1 MQVDGLSAL
10 VTGAASGLGLA
21 AAKALKMAGAKVAL
35 LDRDE
40 EKVSLAAN
48 EIGGVGIACDVTD
61 PDALVEAL
69 AKAERKNGPI
79 RINVNCAGIPGG
91 MRLVGRDGPVD
102 MAAFAS
108 VIDINLMGTVSVMT
122 KCAARMM
129 ALETLNDDGE
139 RGIII
144 NTGSITA
151 VEGQIG
157 QGAYV
162 ASKGAI
168 ASLTLQAA
176 REFMPRGIRV
186 MTIAPGLFKTAN
198 CRSHSSGGHR
208 RHAGRADVSQQV
220 WRTGR
225 VRSPRR
231 RHRAQP
237 DAEWRDHTSGRRR
250 PASGAISLP
259 DLLVFGVV
267 LGGFDEPGTEL
278 PCIWMIAARFGRN
291 QIECLVQR
299 RFDLEW
305 AEQTTAL
312 DFNAK
317 HRRSRQGHAAAARR
331 EFERQ

>member
-21 AAKALKMAGAKVAL
+21 AAKAMKMAGAKVAL

-61 PDALVEAL
+61 PDAVVEAL

-79 RINVNCAGIPGG
+79 RININCAGIPGG

-102 MAAFAS
+102 MAAFAR

-176 REFMPRGIRV
+176 REFMPRGVRV
-186 MTIAPGLFKTAN
+186 MTIAPGLFKTPIADYIPQEVID
-198 CRSHSSGGHR
+198 GMLD
-208 RHAGRADVSQQV
+208 GRMF
-220 WRTGR
+220 
-225 VRSPRR
+225 PN
-231 RHRAQP
+231 
-237 DAEWRDHTSGRRR
+237 
-250 PASGAISLP
+250 
-259 DLLVFGVV
+259 
-267 LGGFDEPGTEL
+267 
-278 PCIWMIAARFGRN
+278 RFGEPSEFGR
-291 QIECLVQR
+291 LV
-299 RFDLEW
+299 
-305 AEQTTAL
+305 L
-312 DFNAK
+312 DIIGNPMLNGEIIRLDAGV
-317 HRRSRQGHAAAARR
+317 RLQAR
-331 EFERQ
+331 